1 MNISKESLQAFNNQL
16 DNSGNDVYRKAYK
29 LGDRLERLFLSEIH
43 DSIYGITGGHRK
55 LTKKNLKEYNCMLT
69 R

>member
-16 DNSGNDVYRKAYK
+16 DNNGNDAYRKAHK
-29 LGDRLERLFLSEIH
+29 LGDRAERVHLLAIH
-43 DSIYGITGGHRK
+43 NSIYGITGGHKR
-55 LTKKNLKEYNCMLT
+55 LTKKNIEKYDCVLT

>member
-16 DNSGNDVYRKAYK
+16 DNNGNDAYRKAHK
-29 LGDRLERLFLSEIH
+29 LGDRAERVHF
-43 DSIYGITGGHRK
+43 SIYGITGGHRR
-55 LTKKNLKEYNCMLT
+55 LTKKNIEKYDCILT

>member
-16 DNSGNDVYRKAYK
+16 ENNGNDAYRKAHK
-29 LGDRLERLFLSEIH
+29 LGDRLDRLFLSEIH

-55 LTKKNLKEYNCMLT
+55 LTKKNLKDCNCVLT